1 MSTGSPLLL
10 NNHTITTDDDE
21 YSASFSPSPSASSSF
36 TSSFEDS
43 NNTNGTTDTDFW
55 LHALDQQASDASTSF
70 ATNGFDGPKAAA
82 DLVVAL
88 MGADRPTHAAMPTFE
103 SLQQTPSTSDL
114 DAALNVSE
122 PVDGQT
128 LEQQLMGLFND
139 MVDGMLT
146 NEAPVLKAREDD
158 GQTESA
164 IDVDTDMT
172 STLAWPWTSTL
183 EAPSTLAA
191 GIF

>member
-1 MSTGSPLLL
+1 
-10 NNHTITTDDDE
+10 
-21 YSASFSPSPSASSSF
+21 
-36 TSSFEDS
+36 
-43 NNTNGTTDTDFW
+43 
-55 LHALDQQASDASTSF
+55 
-70 ATNGFDGPKAAA
+70 
-82 DLVVAL
+82 
-88 MGADRPTHAAMPTFE
+88 MPTFE